1 MLELIPL
8 KGNESDPIFEYID
21 WESKPKIRCY
31 RIDDNIRIIEDQIS
45 IQRGIKRNGDTFT
58 VKIWDKTLSRELGE
72 GTIEVRNDKMYLK
85 ECKTAKK

>member
-1 MLELIPL
+1 MR
-8 KGNESDPIFEYID
+8 SH
-21 WESKPKIRCY
+21 
-31 RIDDNIRIIEDQIS
+31 DNIRIIEDQIS

-85 ECKTAKK
+85 ECKTTKK